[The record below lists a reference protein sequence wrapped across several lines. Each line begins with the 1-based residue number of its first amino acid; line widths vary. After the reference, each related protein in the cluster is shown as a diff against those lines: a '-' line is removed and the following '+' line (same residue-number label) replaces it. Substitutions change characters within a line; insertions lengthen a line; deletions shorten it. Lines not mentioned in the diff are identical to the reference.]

1 MECLGGYTFVVMT
14 SVILSGCVKMRAEH
28 GMLREVY
35 IFVMTSAIKK
45 YSRVLDN
52 ERMAT
57 ESNPPFQNGLGS
69 HSPRIRPSR
78 CPQIEIHGCSRLAF
92 SAWHSR
98 RDHVSLAPTRPA
110 NKSWSAVSRLRR
122 ITIPRLPTVDL
133 FFANFHLPRSTL
145 HALF

>member
-1 MECLGGYTFVVMT
+1 MVYHLSDSPLYILGRDSLVLPFRTFPSTMKT
-14 SVILSGCVKMRAEH
+14 
-28 GMLREVY
+28 
-35 IFVMTSAIKK
+35 TKK

-78 CPQIEIHGCSRLAF
+78 CPHIEIHGCSRLAF

-122 ITIPRLPTVDL
+122 ITITPPGVQKALRWASGPPWRLQPVSKFTP
-133 FFANFHLPRSTL
+133 APPPGR
-145 HALF
+145 